1 MGSKWRTVNVLWPFQ
16 WWSRH
21 YNSGDYGSGD
31 NFAFVFFFFHISKTR
46 EVDVY
51 LKRSIMY
58 TGMND

>member
-1 MGSKWRTVNVLWPFQ
+1 MAQATISLLC
-16 WWSRH
+16 
-21 YNSGDYGSGD
+21 
-31 NFAFVFFFFHISKTR
+31 FFFFHISKTR

>member
-1 MGSKWRTVNVLWPFQ
+1 MAQATISLLC
-16 WWSRH
+16 
-21 YNSGDYGSGD
+21 
-31 NFAFVFFFFHISKTR
+31 FFFHISKTR